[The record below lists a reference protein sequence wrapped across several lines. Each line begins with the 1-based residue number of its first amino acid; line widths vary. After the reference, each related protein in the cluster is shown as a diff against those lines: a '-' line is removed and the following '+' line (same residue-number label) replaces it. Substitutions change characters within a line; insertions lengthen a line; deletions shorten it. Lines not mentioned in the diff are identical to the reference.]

1 MARQGPGDDL
11 LLSLAQLAIERRSL
25 GEVFGAFA
33 SRLVEGAAV
42 DYASLLARDIE
53 RGTWRVVAVYPEE
66 RARDVGGVPRVR
78 AEDLEPLRLRP
89 EGLLYRTEGDA
100 PVLELVRQFGLQWA
114 WSCLLTL
121 EEEVFG
127 AFTVARRSPE
137 PFTEEEQCFLRAATR
152 FLSHALREEVRL
164 AIAQRWANRSRL
176 LNDVSILLGGGAPV
190 ETLFVELAG
199 RGRDELPFDFLLLFR
214 AIEGQLR
221 ASAAYPGTVRPW
233 SHLARQESTWL
244 ERRVALLHGPEVA
257 AADDL
262 PEGIGRRLDGQG
274 IRKVWLG
281 RLDDPEGT
289 LGALVVGWRSERRPT
304 PTEDWFVRT
313 LATLISQ
320 ALSRERAL
328 ARARLEAEQR
338 EVLARAAAVAA
349 AHSTTEET
357 VRSLARTVGR
367 VVPRPVIGW
376 AFVGEPAFRLAG
388 ARSATLGVL
397 PREALPGLPLTG
409 DIVFSFDA
417 LPLGLAAA
425 GVRSSSVA
433 VVAASSGG
441 ELVGH
446 LLAASRASGFRFD
459 ERTVGLVSLVANVV
473 APALRNARLA
483 EDADR
488 LRRTMEVILE
498 SLPEGILLLDKDV
511 RLVWANA
518 GGRFIA
524 DLVDPERVLRGVEAH
539 RSRLPK
545 EVGDALAAALH
556 ERRRA
561 TGRGSWVIGGRQRWW
576 NFELVPLDHPEFPV
590 LCVATDVTA
599 EVEAKER
606 EERHREEMELA
617 SRLATIGE
625 IVSGVAHEL
634 NNPLTSV
641 LGFAELAAQS
651 PAGAGVR
658 EELELIRREALR
670 ARNIVRDLLFIARP
684 GTPERK
690 PFDLRDVVDHVVRL
704 REAGWRQGGLTH
716 EVDVQVSHPVVGSE
730 GQVTQVLLN
739 LVTNAEQALEG
750 RAGARLWIR
759 AWEEGDHAVVEVGD
773 NGPGVPPE
781 SRDRIFEPFFTT
793 KAGRGTGLGLSLSRS
808 IVESHGGRIWL
819 ENELGATCFRFTLPL
834 AASDAEPEEG
844 TRDGRGNAGRCR
856 VLVVDD
862 EPGIR
867 RMAERLL
874 ASAGHQVRCAATVGE
889 AAAAVREWK
898 PDAVLCDYRLQG
910 ETADAVL
917 KELRGIDPA
926 YVGRVLL
933 VTGATS
939 DRGVVELAERYGL
952 SVLAKPFGREELL
965 AAIAAFTPRVDPG
978 PRADR
983 PADMPGR
990 NW

>member
-1 MARQGPGDDL
+1 MMGPMVRDRPATDL
-11 LLSLAQLAIERRSL
+11 LLSLARLAIERRTL
-25 GEVFGAFA
+25 AEVFGSFA

-42 DYASLLARDIE
+42 DYASLLARDTE
-53 RGTWRVVAVYPEE
+53 ANTWRVVAIYPEE
-66 RARDVGGVPRVR
+66 RARDVGGVPRVQE
-78 AEDLEPLRLRP
+78 ADVETLRRHP
-89 EGLLYRTEGDA
+89 EGLLYRTEGDS
-100 PVLELVRQFGLQWA
+100 PVLELFRSFGLQWG
-114 WSCLLTL
+114 WSSLLTL
-121 EEEVFG
+121 EEEVVG
-127 AFTVARRSPE
+127 LFTVARTASE
-137 PFTEEEQCFLRAATR
+137 PFNDEEQEFLRAAAR

-164 AIAQRWANRSRL
+164 AIAQRWASRSRL

-199 RGRDELPFDFLLLFR
+199 RGQEELPFDLLLLFR
-214 AIEGQLR
+214 AVEGQLR
-221 ASAAYPGTVRPW
+221 ASGAHPGTVRPW
-233 SHLARQESTWL
+233 SHLSRQEAAWL
-244 ERRVALLHGPEVA
+244 ERRVAALRKPEIA
-257 AADDL
+257 ATEEL
-262 PEGIGRRLDGQG
+262 PEGIARRLLGQG
-274 IRKVWLG
+274 VRRIWLG

-304 PTEDWFVRT
+304 PTDDWFVRT
-313 LATLISQ
+313 LATLIAQ
-320 ALSRERAL
+320 ALGRERAL

-349 AHSTTEET
+349 AHASTEET
-357 VRSLARTVGR
+357 VRALAGAVGR
-367 VVPRPVIGW
+367 IVPRPVIGW
-376 AFVGEPAFRLAG
+376 AFVGESSFRVAAG
-388 ARSATLGVL
+388 RNAPLGVL

-409 DIVFSFDA
+409 DIVFSFER
-417 LPLGLAAA
+417 LPEPLAAA
-425 GVRSSSVA
+425 GARSPSVA

-498 SLPEGILLLDKDV
+498 SLSEAILLLDKDV
-511 RLVWANA
+511 RLVWANE

-524 DLVDPERVLRGVEAH
+524 DLVDPERRLRGVVAH
-539 RSRLPK
+539 LPRLPK
-545 EVGDALAAALH
+545 EAGEALATALQQ
-556 ERRRA
+556 RQRA
-561 TGRGSWVIGGRQRWW
+561 VGRTSWVIDGRRRWW
-576 NFELVPLDHPEFPV
+576 DFELVPLEHPEFSV
-590 LCVATDVTA
+590 VCVASDVTA

-606 EERHREEMELA
+606 EERHREEMERA

-690 PFDLRDVVDHVVRL
+690 PFDLRDVVDHVARL
-704 REAGWRQGGLTH
+704 REAGWRQGGLTS
-716 EVDVQVSHPVVGSE
+716 EVDVGVARPVMGSE
-730 GQVTQVLLN
+730 GQVTQVVLN

-781 SRDRIFEPFFTT
+781 ARDRIFEPFFTT
-793 KAGRGTGLGLSLSRS
+793 KSGRGTGLGLSLSRS

-819 ENELGATCFRFTLPL
+819 ENEAGATCFRFTLPL
-834 AASDAEPEEG
+834 AASDAEPEED
-844 TRDGRGNAGRCR
+844 TRDGRGNARPCR

-889 AAAAVREWK
+889 AVAAVREWK

-917 KELRGIDPA
+917 EEIRRVDPA

-952 SVLAKPFGREELL
+952 PVLAKPFAHEELL

-978 PRADR
+978 R
-983 PADMPGR
+983 
-990 NW
+990 